1 MKPKKKSGPKAK
13 PESNELHSFL
23 TALVGKL
30 PKVRVDPKPNHLCFW
45 VGKKM
50 LAFTRPEGG
59 VALKLPESTVD
70 TLVLK
75 KKAARLVMGGKAMK
89 EWAVFQHPKPAD
101 YRGDLGFFKESAEFV
116 AGGK

>member
-1 MKPKKKSGPKAK
+1 MKTKKKSSSKAK
-13 PESNELHSFL
+13 PQSNELHSFL

-59 VALKLPESTVD
+59 VVLKLPETTVD

-75 KKAARLVMGGKAMK
+75 KKVTRLVMGKKVMK
-89 EWAVFQHPKPAD
+89 EWAVLKHPKPAD
-101 YRGDLGFFKESAEFV
+101 YRADLALFKESIAFV
-116 AGGK
+116 SSGK